1 MPRYEYK
8 VVPAPRKGQK
18 SRGVRSSEA
27 RFALAL
33 EQAMNEMSAEGWEY
47 QRAET
52 LPCEERQGLTSRT
65 TVFHNVLVFRRA
77 LPEAGAQA
85 EPPAAVTAGDAKD
98 AGGGKRAFAPRAE
111 AGNPP
116 PEEERKKPALPRL
129 GGATRAGL
137 AGEGALKEG

>member
-18 SRGVRSSEA
+18 IRGVRSSEA

-77 LPEAGAQA
+77 LPEAGMAD
-85 EPPAAVTAGDAKD
+85 DAKD
-98 AGGGKRAFAPRAE
+98 AGEEKNTPALRPE
-111 AGNPP
+111 ADNPP
-116 PEEERKKPALPRL
+116 SEEERKEPALPRL

-137 AGEGALKEG
+137 AGEDSPKEG

>member
-18 SRGVRSSEA
+18 GRGVRSSEA

-33 EQAMNEMSAEGWEY
+33 EAVMNEMCAEGWEY

-52 LPCEERQGLTSRT
+52 LPCEERRGLTSRT

-77 LPEAGAQA
+77 LPEASAPA
-85 EPPAAVTAGDAKD
+85 EPDPVAADDGKD
-98 AGGGKRAFAPRAE
+98 AG
-111 AGNPP
+111 
-116 PEEERKKPALPRL
+116 EEESAPASRPKAETPPSEAERNEPVLPRL

-137 AGEGALKEG
+137 AGEAPPKEG

>member
-33 EQAMNEMSAEGWEY
+33 EQAMNEMCAEGWEY
-47 QRAET
+47 LRAET

-65 TVFHNVLVFRRA
+65 TIFHNVLVFRRA

-85 EPPAAVTAGDAKD
+85 EPAAVAADDAKD
-98 AGGGKRAFAPRAE
+98 AGEEKSAPASRAE
-111 AGNPP
+111 ADNPP
-116 PEEERKKPALPRL
+116 SEEERKEPALPRL

-137 AGEGALKEG
+137 AGEEPPKEG